1 MLRHLITAN
10 YFMLKFA
17 ILILIILNS
26 QFAVAQTFSHLP
38 QEPETDGATNI
49 EKQTEIQ
56 LLLKDAQI
64 TKQEQELEVQ
74 KIILFYTFCIL
85 TLAMILAFVMFN
97 NWRRIK
103 SNNRKLKNRNDEIR
117 AQAEQLNNLNAAKD
131 KLFSIISHD
140 LRSPVASLK
149 ALMSI
154 MGKSNLS
161 EREFV
166 STVEKLKSR
175 LDSVYDDLDNMLEWA
190 QSQLKGLQVN
200 TESFDLKLLADLKIE
215 LFREAARIKSIT
227 LINDIE
233 KGSYVLADKNH
244 ISLALRNLLA
254 NAIKFTPYGGCV
266 RVYCSDQDEQMEISI
281 SDSGIGMC
289 PEELSRLFDTST
301 HFTKRGTND
310 EKGAGIGLLLTKE
323 FVENNGGSLSVQ
335 SEAGKGSTFSFSLKR
350 DMEKAVMLE
359 LFK

>member
-1 MLRHLITAN
+1 
-10 YFMLKFA
+10 MLKFA
-17 ILILIILNS
+17 ILLLILLNS
-26 QFAVAQTFSHLP
+26 QLVAAQTSLP
-38 QEPETDGATNI
+38 PEPETDGATDTM
-49 EKQTEIQ
+49 KQAQIQ
-56 LLLKDAQI
+56 LLMKDVQI
-64 TKQEQELEVQ
+64 TRQEQQLEVQ
-74 KIILFYTFCIL
+74 KLLLFYTCCIL
-85 TLAMILAFVMFN
+85 TLALLLALVMFN
-97 NWRRIK
+97 NWKRIRN
-103 SNNRKLKNRNDEIR
+103 NNRNLRNRNDEIR

-140 LRSPVASLK
+140 LRAPVASLK

-161 EREFV
+161 EKEFA
-166 STVEKLKSR
+166 STIEKLKTR

-200 TESFDLKLLADLKIE
+200 TESFDLRLLADLKIE
-215 LFREAARIKSIT
+215 LFRETARIKNIT

-244 ISLALRNLLA
+244 ISLVLRNLLA
-254 NAIKFTPYGGCV
+254 NAIKFTPHGGCV
-266 RVYCSDQDEQMEISI
+266 RVYCEGHDEQMEIFI

-289 PEELSRLFDTST
+289 PDELKRLFDTST

-323 FVENNGGSLSVQ
+323 FIENNGGSLSVQ
-335 SEAGKGSTFSFSLKR
+335 SEPGKGSTFSFSLRR